1 MKIAK
6 DKVVSFDYTLKND
19 NGDVLDSSEGGQPL
33 AYLHGSGNIIPGLE
47 QALEGR
53 AAGDEFQV
61 SIEPQDAYGEFD
73 DGLTQV
79 VPRNLFQGVDNIEV
93 GMQFQ
98 AQTAEGVQVVRI
110 AAVDGDDITIDAN
123 HPLAGARL
131 HFDVNVA
138 EVREASSEELEHGHV
153 HSGEDGCGH

>member
-6 DKVVSFDYTLKND
+6 NTVVSFDYTLKND

-33 AYLHGSGNIIPGLE
+33 AYLHGAGNIIPGLE
-47 QALEGR
+47 EALEGR

-61 SIEPQDAYGEFD
+61 SIEAADAYGEID
-73 DGLTQV
+73 DELTQV
-79 VPRNLFQGVDNIEV
+79 VPRNLFQGVDQIEV

-110 AAVDGDDITIDAN
+110 AAVEGDDVTIDAN
-123 HPLAGARL
+123 HPLAGERL

-153 HSGEDGCGH
+153 HSEEGCGH

>member
-1 MKIAK
+1 MNITK

-19 NGDVLDSSEGGQPL
+19 DGAVLDSSENAEPM
-33 AYLHGSGNIIPGLE
+33 AYLHGAGNIIPGLE
-47 QALEGR
+47 QALEGK
-53 AAGDEFQV
+53 AAGDEFKV
-61 SIEPQDAYGEFD
+61 SIESADAYGDYED
-73 DGLTQV
+73 ALTQV
-79 VPRNLFQGVDNIEV
+79 VPRNMFQGVDNIEV

-123 HPLAGARL
+123 HPIAGERL
-131 HFDVNVA
+131 HFDVIVK

-153 HSGEDGCGH
+153 HSGEAGCGH

>member
-6 DKVVSFDYTLKND
+6 NTVVSFDYTLKND

-53 AAGDEFQV
+53 EAGDAFQV
-61 SIEPQDAYGEFD
+61 SLEPADAYGDVDEE
-73 DGLTQV
+73 LTQV
-79 VPRNLFQGVDNIEV
+79 VPRNLFQGVDQIEV

-110 AAVDGDDITIDAN
+110 AAVEGDDVTIDAN
-123 HPLAGARL
+123 HPLAGERL

-153 HSGEDGCGH
+153 HVEGGCGH

>member
-6 DKVVSFDYTLKND
+6 NTVVSFDYTLKND

-33 AYLHGSGNIIPGLE
+33 AYLHGAGNIIPGLE
-47 QALEGR
+47 QALDGR
-53 AAGDEFQV
+53 QAGDAFQV
-61 SIEPQDAYGEFD
+61 SIEAADAYGDVDEE
-73 DGLTQV
+73 LTQV
-79 VPRNLFQGVDNIEV
+79 VPRNLFQGVDQIEV

-110 AAVDGDDITIDAN
+110 AAVDGDDVTIDAN
-123 HPLAGARL
+123 HPLAGERL

-153 HSGEDGCGH
+153 HVEGGCGH